1 MNKSFRLNQ
10 LAISM
15 SMILGSSFLLSPAL
29 ANTCAGTAFT
39 GTCGLT
45 QYDMTSPITPKPTAW
60 YFTQK
65 TQDAAIDGTA
75 RAQNIYFASG
85 TSSRTSSDI
94 QQLLVDGAN
103 LSGHYI
109 NVSKEGSATVVLN
122 NKAAVDFIEA
132 GAKSS
137 NTNTHIVVDNSTLN
151 GAAKGGIMI

>member
-75 RAQNIYFASG
+75 GPRISILPAAPLPEP
-85 TSSRTSSDI
+85 
-94 QQLLVDGAN
+94 LL
-103 LSGHYI
+103 I
-109 NVSKEGSATVVLN
+109 
-122 NKAAVDFIEA
+122 
-132 GAKSS
+132 S
-137 NTNTHIVVDNSTLN
+137 NSFLLMARI
-151 GAAKGGIMI
+151 